1 MKLIFSHSYG
11 EESYGLVYQNELGLY
26 DVYEIPQYGGDEQ
39 YYKTYN
45 SLEDAVQAAKSF
57 T

>member
-1 MKLIFSHSYG
+1 MKQVFSNSYG
-11 EESYGLVYQNELGLY
+11 EGSFGLVYQNELGLY
-26 DVYEIPQYGGDEQ
+26 EVYEVPQYGGDEQ

-45 SLEDAVQAAKSF
+45 LLDDAVQAAKSF

>member
-1 MKLIFSHSYG
+1 MKQVFSNSYG
-11 EESYGLVYQNELGLY
+11 EGSFGLVYQNELGLY
-26 DVYEIPQYGGDEQ
+26 EVYEVPQYGGDEQ

-45 SLEDAVQAAKSF
+45 SLDDAVQVAKSF